1 MKRIL
6 ISMALGAAMVLQTG
20 NAMAGKDLDSVRARG
35 QLICGVAVGGIAG
48 FMTVDNQGKWTGMNV
63 DICRAVSAALFGDS
77 EKVKYVPL
85 SGQQRFTAL
94 QAGEVDLLSNN
105 STWTL
110 TRDTAL
116 GLDFVG
122 VTYYDGQGFMVPKK
136 LGVKS
141 AKELNG
147 ASICVLTGSTSELNI
162 ADYFR
167 ANKMS
172 FKPVL
177 FEDPDQSRSAFFNG
191 RCDAYSGDQA
201 RLYATRIANAP
212 NPDDYVVLPEVISKE
227 PLGPVVRHG
236 DNQFEDIVRWT
247 QFAMIEAEEAGITS
261 KNVDEMLK
269 SDNPSIKRILGVT
282 PGMGKA
288 LGVDEK
294 WVYNIVKQ
302 VGNYGESFERNVGS
316 GSLLKIPR
324 GQNALWTQGGLQY
337 APPIRAL
344 LWWVQRASSRIIAAP
359 FSPIMMVGAL
369 VLPVVR
375 VGITEASITRRPWM
389 PCTRRRESTT
399 ARGSSPIRQVPTG

>member
-1 MKRIL
+1 MRRFL
-6 ISMALGAAMVLQTG
+6 LALAAGSAVIAPAGQAL
-20 NAMAGKDLDSVRARG
+20 AGKDLETVKARG
-35 QLICGVAVGGIAG
+35 TLVCGVAVGGIAG
-48 FMTVDNQGKWTGMNV
+48 FMMVDNQGKWTGLNV
-63 DICRAVSAALFGDS
+63 DICRAVSAAIFGDS
-77 EKVKYVPL
+77 EKVKYVPV

-94 QAGEVDLLSNN
+94 QSGELDLLSNN

-136 LGVKS
+136 LGVKG
-141 AKELNG
+141 AKELDG

-167 ANKMS
+167 ANKIT

-177 FEDPDQSRSAFFNG
+177 FEDPDQSRQAFFGG

-201 RLYATRIANAP
+201 RLYATRAANAP
-212 NPDDYVVLPEVISKE
+212 DPAAYVVLPEIISKE

-236 DNQFEDIVRWT
+236 DNQFADIVRWA
-247 QFAMIEAEEAGITS
+247 QYAMLEAEEHGISS

-269 SDNPSIKRILGVT
+269 SDNPAIKRILGVT

-302 VGNYGESFERNVGS
+302 VGNYGESFERNLGEATP
-316 GSLLKIPR
+316 LKIDR
-324 GQNALWTQGGLQY
+324 GMNKLWTQGGLHY
-337 APPIRAL
+337 APPIR
-344 LWWVQRASSRIIAAP
+344 
-359 FSPIMMVGAL
+359 
-369 VLPVVR
+369 
-375 VGITEASITRRPWM
+375 
-389 PCTRRRESTT
+389 
-399 ARGSSPIRQVPTG
+399 

>member
-1 MKRIL
+1 MRKFEMQKL
-6 ISMALGAAMVLQTG
+6 LLTVAVGLATVFQSGH
-20 NAMAGKDLDSVRARG
+20 AMAGKELDAVKARG

-48 FMTVDNQGKWTGMNV
+48 FMMVDSQGKWTGMNV
-63 DICRAVSAALFGDS
+63 DICRAVSAAIFGDS

-122 VTYYDGQGFMVPKK
+122 ITYYDGQGFMVPKK

-167 ANKMS
+167 TNKMT

-177 FEDPDQSRSAFFNG
+177 FEDPDQSRGAFFGG

-201 RLYATRIANAP
+201 RLYATRVANAP
-212 NPDDYVVLPEVISKE
+212 NPDDYIVLPEIISKE

-236 DNQFEDIVRWT
+236 DNQFADVVRWA
-247 QFAMIEAEEAGITS
+247 QYAMLEAEENGITS

-269 SDNPSIKRILGVT
+269 SDNPGIKRILGVT

-288 LGVDEK
+288 LGVDDK

-302 VGNYGESFERNVGS
+302 VGNYGESFDRNVGMV
-316 GSLLKIPR
+316 SLLKVER
-324 GQNALWTQGGLQY
+324 GQNALWTKGGLQY
-337 APPIRAL
+337 APPIR
-344 LWWVQRASSRIIAAP
+344 
-359 FSPIMMVGAL
+359 
-369 VLPVVR
+369 
-375 VGITEASITRRPWM
+375 
-389 PCTRRRESTT
+389 
-399 ARGSSPIRQVPTG
+399 